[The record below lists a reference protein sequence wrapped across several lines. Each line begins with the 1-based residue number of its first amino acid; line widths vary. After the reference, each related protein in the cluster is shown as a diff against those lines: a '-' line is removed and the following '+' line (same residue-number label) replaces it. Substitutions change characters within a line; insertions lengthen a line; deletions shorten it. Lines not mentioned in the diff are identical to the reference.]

1 MPLVPIPPSESR
13 RLLAS
18 IIISLIRKHLAE
30 LSLTL
35 TRLRHFRSASI
46 LDRVD
51 RCFHVC
57 NPSTQYLR
65 VFVPSIME
73 HRRACREAR
82 RLASTLFFS
91 QFEWGPTLD
100 GVILEN
106 EPRKIPTFR
115 YCRQLSAQGSVSH
128 TTCLRL
134 TSFSVFS
141 VDTIQLALKTTSYE
155 FSFLPSYTGS
165 GHHMEIMLLSL
176 HTRDHPRHEPVQRAM
191 CHCKHAPRK
200 FPRAAM
206 YGALWQNIG
215 PDHPRSLGLQN
226 YKNPLTSQ

>member
-1 MPLVPIPPSESR
+1 MPIPPSESR
-13 RLLAS
+13 RLLAL

-57 NPSTQYLR
+57 NPSMQYLR

-73 HRRACREAR
+73 HRRACTEAR

-91 QFEWGPTLD
+91 QSEWGPTLD

-165 GHHMEIMLLSL
+165 GHLTWRLCFSPYTHVPTLVMNLFSVPCAIAN
-176 HTRDHPRHEPVQRAM
+176 TRLANFLEQRCM
-191 CHCKHAPRK
+191 VH
-200 FPRAAM
+200 
-206 YGALWQNIG
+206 YGKILV
-215 PDHPRSLGLQN
+215 
-226 YKNPLTSQ
+226 LTTRGAWVFRTIRTH